1 MCECKYCTENKR
13 MNDTELFND
22 FLIDGKILSVHD
34 EFDREVAVIGI
45 RYCPW
50 CGRKIDMDYKTVR

>member
-1 MCECKYCTENKR
+1 